1 VIQQPDL
8 DAVHDR
14 YPPVDARV
22 AEILENIRRDCREL
36 RLGRRLDA
44 QRPLGVSVEEVDLRT
59 LATIR

>member
-1 VIQQPDL
+1 MATLDVVDSLWGVIQQPDL

-44 QRPLGVSVEEVDLRT
+44 QTPSGR
-59 LATIR
+59 